1 MNVHEY
7 QAAEVLARHGVPVN
21 PGRVASSP
29 EEAAEIA
36 RELGG
41 TVAVKA
47 QVHIGGRGKAG
58 GIKLAHSPEEAHA
71 AATAILGMDIR
82 GHVVNKV
89 LVAKGAQI
97 DKEFYLGVVLDRP
110 NRQILVMA
118 SAEGGVEIEEVARER
133 PEKILRA
140 LGDPELGLRPYQAR
154 QLGFELGLATDK
166 VNGFAAIAQKLYDV
180 YLQEDAT
187 LVEINPLILN
197 KSGEWQALDSKMSFD
212 DSALARHPE
221 IEAMRD
227 MAEENATELD
237 ARRHGISFVKLDG
250 TIGCIV
256 NGAGLAMATMDAVKI
271 HGGEPANFLDVGGGA
286 SADQVA
292 KAFSL
297 VTADP
302 NVNAILINI
311 FGGITRGDVVA
322 HGIREA
328 MERVGVTV
336 PIVVRLSGTNAE
348 EGKQILAEAGLTA
361 VDTMDEAAGAVVA
374 AAKGAATTT
383 TA

>member
-7 QAAEVLARHGVPVN
+7 QAADVLARHGVPVN
-21 PGRVASSP
+21 PGRVAFTAD
-29 EEAAEIA
+29 EAADIA

-41 TVAVKA
+41 TVAIKA

-58 GIKLAHSPEEAHA
+58 GIKLAHSPEEARA
-71 AATAILGMDIR
+71 AAIAILGMDIR
-82 GHVVNKV
+82 GHVVSKV
-89 LVAKGAQI
+89 LVAKGAEI

-110 NRQILVMA
+110 NRQILVMT

-140 LGDPELGLRPYQAR
+140 LGDPELGLQAYQAR
-154 QLGFELGLATDK
+154 QLGFELGLPADK
-166 VNGFAAIAQKLYDV
+166 VNGFAAIAMALYDV
-180 YLQEDAT
+180 YLAEDAT
-187 LVEINPLILN
+187 LVEINPLILTT
-197 KSGEWQALDSKMSFD
+197 SGEWQALDSKMSFD
-212 DSALARHPE
+212 DNALARHPG

-227 MAEENATELD
+227 LAEENAVELD
-237 ARRHGISFVKLDG
+237 ARQSGISFVKLEG
-250 TIGCIV
+250 NIGCIV

-271 HGGEPANFLDVGGGA
+271 HGGDPANFLDVGGGA

-302 NVNAILINI
+302 SVSAILINI

-322 HGIREA
+322 QGIREA
-328 MERVGVTV
+328 MERVGVSV
-336 PIVVRLSGTNAE
+336 PIVVRLAGTNAD
-348 EGKQILAEAGLTA
+348 EGKTILAEAGLTA
-361 VDTMDEAAGAVVA
+361 VDTMDEAAIAVVSAARSA
-374 AAKGAATTT
+374 AA
-383 TA
+383 

>member
-7 QAAEVLARHGVPVN
+7 QAAEILARYGIPVN
-21 PGRVASSP
+21 PGKVATTP
-29 EEAAEIA
+29 DEAAAAA

-47 QVHIGGRGKAG
+47 QVHTGGRGKAG
-58 GIKLAHSPEEAHA
+58 GIKLAHSPEEAADA
-71 AATAILGMDIR
+71 ARQILGMDIR
-82 GHVVNKV
+82 GHVVNTV
-89 LVAKGAQI
+89 LIAKGAQI

-118 SAEGGVEIEEVARER
+118 SAEGGVEIEEVARVA
-133 PEKILRA
+133 PEKIIRS
-140 LGDPELGLRPYQAR
+140 LGNPYLGFHAYQAR
-154 QLGFELGLATDK
+154 QLAFDLGLPADK
-166 VNGFAAIAQKLYDV
+166 VGAFAKIAQTLYDV
-180 YLQEDAT
+180 YVKEDAT
-187 LVEINPLILN
+187 LVEINPLILT
-197 KSGEWQALDSKMSFD
+197 KDGEFQALDSKMSFD
-212 DSALARHPE
+212 DNALARHPDV
-221 IEAMRD
+221 EAMRD

-237 ARRHGISFVKLDG
+237 ARRSGISFVKLDG
-250 TIGCIV
+250 NIGCIV
-256 NGAGLAMATMDAVKI
+256 NGAGLAMATMDAVKLS
-271 HGGEPANFLDVGGGA
+271 GGDPANFLDVGGGA

-302 NVNAILINI
+302 NVKAILINI

-328 MERVGVTV
+328 MERVGVSV

-348 EGKQILAEAGLTA
+348 EGKAILAEAGLTA
-361 VDTMDEAAGAVVA
+361 VDTMDEAAREVVA
-374 AAKGAATTT
+374 AAA
-383 TA
+383 